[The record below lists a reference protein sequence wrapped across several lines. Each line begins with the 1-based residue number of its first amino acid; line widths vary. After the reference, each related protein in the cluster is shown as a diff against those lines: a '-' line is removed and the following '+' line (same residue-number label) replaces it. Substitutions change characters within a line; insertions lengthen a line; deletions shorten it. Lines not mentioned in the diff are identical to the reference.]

1 MGCIS
6 HSIRLNKVMLRF
18 LSFFTWAVVTCSPLW
33 LGQAAEF
40 VFVVDTSG
48 SMKKHR
54 KAATEAV
61 LRDVRRIIGD
71 QERMAQVGDRVHLW
85 TFDSDVLE
93 RVNGELSGGNPEE
106 LIGQLKSKL
115 QKIKSEG
122 RTGLAQPIIRAL
134 EEFASGTEP
143 LSFFVYTDGKDS
155 ISAAEQK
162 KVRELHQQHF
172 GDRLTNAI
180 FVRFGRER
188 WPKETEQLIQSIGGR
203 IIKPS
208 EKMALRL
215 PAREAVPVA
224 ESSAPPPAA
233 ETLPAVV
240 GTTGATNNPAAA
252 IAPPGPSAAAG
263 ALAPGVSVGAIPVAA
278 PVTNVVPVGV
288 IRMSPAMI
296 VIPSQPRAELI
307 HIAPVE
313 FKVEPAQSGLTV
325 AVAVEVEGWPDG
337 MTIST
342 VADRLATEGRQSIGL
357 VIRNLQGGTNRARLK
372 LSSTVPVEP
381 AEVAVVVEV
390 PRPEPER
397 VTLLFAEP
405 AAPLELTVTNRW
417 QAVPGLVLK
426 VGAIPVGVSN
436 VPVRIQWHGPAAVEW
451 RMPGGGT
458 NDSGKLLSSPLKLGE
473 LGTNIQFQARLVQAP
488 KSDTNYTGEL
498 AVELDPAAWV
508 RMDGKGRARA
518 QVKWLAPFEVRVLT
532 EGFDLGELTRAT
544 PRVEQQLI
552 LAVEGDP
559 TGRRLQLAREGAE
572 GLGVTPVEFS
582 LVPGTNALKLEF
594 SGWQNQVSGP
604 FTGKLAVNLNGA
616 TNRLL
621 AQIPISGRVA
631 ASPPVAAE
639 VENLMVAGMPLR
651 IRSRAPVGETIGL
664 LATVTKPSGAQVNE
678 LGLGDNGL
686 AGDQTDGDGV
696 HTAEFNDTGA
706 LGVYRV
712 IVSRK
717 HEVGATNAP
726 VIEAPI
732 YFAGPEKAVAG
743 KIVKRDQPALLH
755 LNFPVRSEFP
765 NEIGFRQ
772 ETPSADLAF
781 DLNVSTRQV
790 RSGTNEILVSLGL
803 KPDTQTGEHKFR
815 IELVTDPIHGQVAR
829 IPVEFAIEVIPFS
842 QYLMRL
848 SAGALALAAGVVF
861 IFLRPFRK
869 GANPRL

>member
-1 MGCIS
+1 MGSIS
-6 HSIRLNKVMLRF
+6 HSIRLYKVMLRF
-18 LSFFTWAVVTCSPLW
+18 LSFFTWAVLTCSPLGM
-33 LGQAAEF
+33 GQAAEF

-54 KAATEAV
+54 ETATEAV

-71 QERMAQVGDRVHLW
+71 TERMAQVGDRVHLW

-93 RVNGELSGGNPEE
+93 RVNGELSGGDPEE

-122 RTGLAQPIIRAL
+122 RTGLARPIIRAL

-143 LSFFVYTDGKDS
+143 VSLFVYTDGKDS
-155 ISAAEQK
+155 LSAAEQE

-172 GDRLTNAI
+172 GDRLTNVI

-188 WPKETEQLIQSIGGR
+188 WPKETEQLVQSIGGR
-203 IIKPS
+203 IIKPT

-215 PAREAVPVA
+215 PARRAAPMA
-224 ESSAPPPAA
+224 ESSAPPAV
-233 ETLPAVV
+233 ETPSVLV

-252 IAPPGPSAAAG
+252 TAPPGPSAVPG
-263 ALAPGVSVGAIPVAA
+263 GSAPGVSAGAVLAA
-278 PVTNVVPVGV
+278 TPVTNVVLAGV
-288 IRMSPAMI
+288 IRMSPATI

-313 FKVEPAQSGLTV
+313 FKVEPAQGGLTV
-325 AVAVEVEGWPDG
+325 AVAVEAAGWPDG

-381 AEVAVVVEV
+381 AEVAVVIEV

-397 VTLLFAEP
+397 VTLQFSEP
-405 AAPLELTVTNRW
+405 AEPLELTVTNRW
-417 QAVPGLVLK
+417 QVVPGLVLNAM
-426 VGAIPVGVSN
+426 AIPAGVSN
-436 VPVRIQWHGPAAVEW
+436 VAAHIRWHGPAAVEW
-451 RMPGGGT
+451 RMAGGGT

-473 LGTNIQFQARLVQAP
+473 LGTKIQFQARLVQAT

-498 AVELDPAAWV
+498 AVELDPDAWV
-508 RMDGKGRARA
+508 RMDGKGRART
-518 QVKWLAPFEVRVLT
+518 QIKWIAPFEVRVLT

-544 PRVEQQLI
+544 QRVERQLI
-552 LAVEGDP
+552 LTVEGDP

-582 LVPGTNALKLEF
+582 LIPGRNTLKLEF

-639 VENLMVAGMPLR
+639 VENPMVAGMPLR

-664 LATVTKPSGAQVNE
+664 LASVTKPTGSQVNE
-678 LGLGDNGL
+678 LALGDHGL
-686 AGDQTDGDGV
+686 AGDQAAADGV

-717 HEVGATNAP
+717 HEVGTTNAP

-732 YFAGPEKAVAG
+732 YFAGPEKLVTG

-765 NEIGFRQ
+765 NELGFRQ
-772 ETPSADLAF
+772 ETPTAGLAF
-781 DLNVSTRQV
+781 DLNVTTRQV
-790 RSGTNEILVSLGL
+790 RLGTNEILVSLGL
-803 KPDTQTGEHKFR
+803 KPETQPGEHRFR
-815 IELVTDPIHGQVAR
+815 IELVTDSIHGQLAR
-829 IPVEFAIEVIPFS
+829 IPVEFAIQVIPFS